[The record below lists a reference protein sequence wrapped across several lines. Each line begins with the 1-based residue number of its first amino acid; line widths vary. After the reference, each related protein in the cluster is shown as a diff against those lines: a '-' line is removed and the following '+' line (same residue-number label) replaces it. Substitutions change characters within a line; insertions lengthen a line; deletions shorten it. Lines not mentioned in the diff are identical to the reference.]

1 MNLNRILTG
10 KMKEMDSVEGENDLI
25 KMHHL
30 FNLLNKVIEY
40 MEYIGG

>member
-10 KMKEMDSVEGENDLI
+10 KMKEMDSAEGENDLI

-30 FNLLNKVIEY
+30 LNKVIEY
-40 MEYIGG
+40 MEYMGG